1 VLTCGAVVQES
12 CAEESWV
19 WLFVL
24 LAVVIPTGLGFVMG
38 LVKTG
43 LNMANLKKRFGWEI
57 PAALLSFPGPV
68 LYVVLGI
75 LGILLWANMTDAC
88 DTTYS
93 GSYLLLYVVFKI
105 QVSSTGALVLLSRSP
120 ISAQL
125 CPSVSPLRETGS
137 GMILLALSHLHG
149 KG

>member
-1 VLTCGAVVQES
+1 MSLGSGLGQSFLLTCDVLVQDS

-24 LAVVIPTGLGFVMG
+24 LAVAIPTGLGFVMG

-57 PAALLSFPGPV
+57 PPALLSFPGPV

-75 LGILLWANMTDAC
+75 LGILLWVNMSDAC
-88 DTTYS
+88 DATYS
-93 GSYLLLYVVFKI
+93 GSYFLLYVIFKI
-105 QVSSTGALVLLSRSP
+105 QVSAS
-120 ISAQL
+120 
-125 CPSVSPLRETGS
+125 
-137 GMILLALSHLHG
+137 
-149 KG
+149 